1 MYTNVFNVEVIHL
14 AKGTADMVVQSAAL
28 SETVATATAS
38 NNIVIITKHY
48 HNVRKL
54 SPPTM

>member
-1 MYTNVFNVEVIHL
+1 MYTNVFNVAVIHL
-14 AKGTADMVVQSAAL
+14 AKGTDMVVKSAAL

-38 NNIVIITKHY
+38 NNIVIIITKHY